1 MKNFLNDAW
10 VSILNALC
18 KFPNE
23 LFSSDPNR
31 AMVAWTLLFTITTP
45 AIVFI
50 YTIVEGRKSSKI
62 QAAHLE
68 ASKSSAAAAK
78 SAAEQSLVQG
88 LEATLDYDSALRYF
102 NEISNWDKSP
112 LKELGILRL
121 RMQTSVPLPGNEDSV
136 ERPERLTDDV
146 WKDYKDSFSGR
157 LQDDNFKFL
166 KELNKFLY
174 SYRETAINKNYED
187 AAECIFGNS
196 ELNYSDELK
205 VAVKELFNKNPKI
218 IEPALIYSLN
228 RQRGT
233 DQVDSIRLVTESL
246 AEIFETGLNG
256 NLSEISSS
264 LSQPIADF
272 LNSQSYRNLP
282 KLGFLNNQEFLQVA
296 TSLVYLAGKSEKNHG
311 GHEDVD
317 HLKKRMIQ
325 GIPYLFKAFD
335 FDAFRKESYLS
346 FVETNNILD
355 RWIEGSKL
363 LKKDEP
369 SVWSEEWERLEPVDC
384 SLKSLKGTS

>member
-45 AIVFI
+45 AIVFV

-68 ASKSSAAAAK
+68 VSKSSAAAAK
-78 SAAEQSLVQG
+78 SATEQSFVQG
-88 LEATLDYDSALRYF
+88 LETTLDYDSALKYF
-102 NEISNWDKSP
+102 KEISDWDESP
-112 LKELGILRL
+112 LKELGIRRL
-121 RMQTSVPLPGNEDSV
+121 RMQTSVPLPGNIGSV
-136 ERPERLTDDV
+136 EHPERLTDEV
-146 WKDYKDSFSGR
+146 WKDYKDSFSER
-157 LQDDNFKFL
+157 LQDNNIRFLGELSKFL
-166 KELNKFLY
+166 H
-174 SYRETAINKNYED
+174 SYQDVVVGKNYED
-187 AAECIFGNS
+187 AAKYIFGNS
-196 ELNYSDELK
+196 ELNYSDELM

-218 IEPALIYSLN
+218 IEPALTYSLN
-228 RQRGT
+228 WRSGA
-233 DQVDSIRLVTESL
+233 DKVDSIRLATESL
-246 AEIFETGLNG
+246 AEIFEADLNN

-282 KLGFLNNQEFLQVA
+282 KLGFLNNQEFLRVA

-335 FDAFRKESYLS
+335 FDVFRKESYLS